1 APALLTNDADQ
12 DAQASLQHVVL
23 TFDPVNGR
31 RLYVN
36 GNDTG
41 DADPREG
48 GSLAT
53 WDDTFSLVFGN
64 ETSNNRQWRGVLRFV
79 AIHERALTPEQVQMN
94 FAAGVG
100 ERYFLLFDV
109 TELTGVPQSYIM
121 FEASVYDSYSYL
133 FTKPAFISRD
143 PTVEPGSIEIK
154 GIRIG
159 INGAEASA
167 GQAFAIVD
175 TTVTNS
181 GYSPDAGQR
190 LSDIGTVI
198 GLQKGPATDQF
209 FLSSDRIGSHTYA
222 RTPHTGATPV
232 PVN

>member
-79 AIHERALTPEQVQMN
+79 AIHERALTEEQVQMN

-100 ERYFLLFDV
+100 ERYFLLFNV
-109 TELTGVPQSYIM
+109 TELTGVPQSYVM
-121 FEASVYDSYSYL
+121 FEASVYDTYSYL
-133 FTKPAFISRD
+133 FTKPTFISLD
-143 PTVEPGSIEIK
+143 PSVEPGSIPIQ
-154 GIRIG
+154 GIG
-159 INGAEASA
+159 IAVSGAEVQTGRAFATVDVPVSSA
-167 GQAFAIVD
+167 G
-175 TTVTNS
+175 
-181 GYSPDAGQR
+181 YP
-190 LSDIGTVI
+190 
-198 GLQKGPATDQF
+198 PE
-209 FLSSDRIGSHTYA
+209 
-222 RTPHTGATPV
+222 
-232 PVN
+232 